1 MIPGYG
7 HAPGADDAPMD
18 ILFINLTNWPG
29 NPVYPYAFVQVSA
42 LARRAGLSVR
52 RWDGLGLARD
62 QQLRCIAELVRRH
75 RPAPLPSR

>member
-29 NPVYPYAFVQVSA
+29 NPVYQIG
-42 LARRAGLSVR
+42 RAHV
-52 RWDGLGLARD
+52 
-62 QQLRCIAELVRRH
+62 
-75 RPAPLPSR
+75 